1 MSLYNEALHDLVEDL
16 NPSNVWNTDETSLS
30 LAQVVARKGSKV
42 IPGRTSNSRESV
54 AVLPC
59 VNAAGQAMPP
69 LIVAKGKT
77 SRSLR
82 SYNTHEV
89 QLEPFGVSK
98 QMLGC
103 RMNFRALGLK
113 KCSLKIAEKHALNY

>member
-1 MSLYNEALHDLVEDL
+1 MSLYNEALRDVEDL
-16 NPSNVWNTDETSLS
+16 NPSNLWNTDETSLS
-30 LAQVVARKGSKV
+30 LEHSPAQVVALKGSKV

-59 VNAAGQAMPP
+59 VNATGQAMPP

-82 SYNTHEV
+82 SYNTHEG
-89 QLEPFGVSK
+89 PAG
-98 QMLGC
+98 
-103 RMNFRALGLK
+103 AL
-113 KCSLKIAEKHALNY
+113 